1 MFAYTTQTETLH
13 SGAFMGTIAG
23 FNTMSSLAANRVR
36 LLIEQ
41 TDMDRVADLIADILH
56 YCREE
61 DIDFQYEFDI
71 AQSYVAEED
80 SFDTGVQ

>member
-1 MFAYTTQTETLH
+1 
-13 SGAFMGTIAG
+13 
-23 FNTMSSLAANRVR
+23 MSSLAANRVR

-41 TDMDRVADLIADILH
+41 TDMNRVADLLADILH

-61 DIDFQYEFDI
+61 GIDFSVELD
-71 AQSYVAEED
+71 AAECYVTEED

>member
-1 MFAYTTQTETLH
+1 
-13 SGAFMGTIAG
+13 
-23 FNTMSSLAANRVR
+23 MSSLAANRVR

-41 TDMDRVADLIADILH
+41 TDMDRVADLLADILH

-61 DIDFQYEFDI
+61 DIDFGCELDVAY
-71 AQSYVAEED
+71 SYVAEEE

>member
-1 MFAYTTQTETLH
+1 
-13 SGAFMGTIAG
+13 MGTIAG

-36 LLIEQ
+36 LLMEQ

>member
-1 MFAYTTQTETLH
+1 
-13 SGAFMGTIAG
+13 
-23 FNTMSSLAANRVR
+23 MSSLAANRVR

-56 YCREE
+56 YCKEE

-80 SFDTGVQ
+80 SFDTGEQ

>member
-1 MFAYTTQTETLH
+1 
-13 SGAFMGTIAG
+13 
-23 FNTMSSLAANRVR
+23 MSSLAANRVR